1 MKKWTVMLIPHDRSS
16 TRTLEMS
23 SLHFNVVVGVL
34 VVLAF
39 TVSFLFQR
47 HTVLSS
53 QNGELLQANRSLEL
67 QTGRVDTPVVVEQG
81 RIVPASNPV
90 QDAINA
96 AAQEE
101 YTQSIAAI
109 TAELNALY
117 EMEAKA
123 RNITGLAPRRDG
135 VDKDDANVGDGKG
148 GGLGTANGFIASSID
163 ESLRP
168 DSLIYG
174 MARPS
179 ADLIMQEIRLR
190 RASLEAYVADGEA
203 EIDRLARV
211 PSVWPLKANAG
222 KITSR
227 FGYRRHPIYRR
238 VRHHDGTDI
247 AAKTGTVVL
256 ATAKGVVR
264 EAAYDRYLGHYVKID
279 HGNGLRTLY
288 AHLSKRLVS
297 TGDVV
302 QRKDEIGKVGS
313 TGMSTG
319 PHLHYEVHKRGKAVD
334 SAEYF
339 TE

>member
-1 MKKWTVMLIPHDRSS
+1 MKKWTVMLIPHDRSN

-23 SLHFNVVVGVL
+23 SLHFNAVVGVL

-39 TVSFLFQR
+39 SVSFLFQR
-47 HTVLSS
+47 HQSLSN
-53 QNGELLQANRSLEL
+53 QNGHLMQANRTLEL
-67 QTGRVDTPVVVEQG
+67 RTGQVVV
-81 RIVPASNPV
+81 APV
-90 QDAINA
+90 LDSVSGLVVEPEVDLLGA

-101 YTQSIAAI
+101 YAQSISKI

-123 RNITGLAPRRDG
+123 RNITGLAPRRDEAKN
-135 VDKDDANVGDGKG
+135 VDLNAGDGKG
-148 GGLGTANGFIASSID
+148 GGPGGVGGFVASAID

-168 DSLIYG
+168 SSIIYG

-179 ADLIMQEIRLR
+179 ADLILQEIRLR
-190 RASLEAYVADGEA
+190 RQSLEQYVVDGEA
-203 EIDRLARV
+203 EIDRFARV
-211 PSVWPLKANAG
+211 PSIWPLRGNTG

-227 FGYRRHPIYRR
+227 FGYRRHPVYRR

-247 AAKTGTVVL
+247 AAKSGSPIL
-256 ATAKGVVR
+256 ATAKGVVK
-264 EAAYDRYLGHYVKID
+264 EAAYDRYLGHFVKLD
-279 HGNGLRTLY
+279 HGNGLQTVY
-288 AHLSKRLVS
+288 AHMSKRLVS
-297 TGDVV
+297 KGAVV
-302 QRKDEIGKVGS
+302 QRNDEIGKVGS